1 MVRTVYASSMKF
13 KSLSQVITYFSDE
26 EVCAE
31 YLENLIWNGKPSCP
45 HCNKSC
51 KPYSIEK
58 GKRYKCDNKTCH
70 KKFSRTVGTVFEN
83 SKLPL
88 SKWFI
93 AIYLCTSRKTG
104 TSSHQLARDINVT
117 QKTAW
122 FMLHRIR
129 EMLKENAPEIIED
142 HVQIDETSVGGKEKN
157 KHANKRV
164 PNNQGRST
172 KTRTPVFG
180 IIYGDKVFTTVTK
193 DYSRTTLQPIIYQCV
208 SKSTTVVTDDWKAY
222 RGLSENYNHEIV
234 NHSAK
239 EYVSA
244 GGFHTNSIEGYWSI
258 FKNMV
263 RQYRFISRKHLQRYC
278 DESQYRFNTR
288 KNTDPERF
296 TEALKKAQ
304 GRLKY
309 SDLIRA

>member
-1 MVRTVYASSMKF
+1 MKF
-13 KSLSQVITYFSDE
+13 KSLTHVITHFSDE
-26 EVCAE
+26 KVCAE
-31 YLENLIWNGKPSCP
+31 YLENLVWNGKPTCP
-45 HCNKSC
+45 HCQAST
-51 KPYSIEK
+51 KPYLIEG
-58 GKRYKCDNKTCH
+58 GKRYKCDNRTCH
-70 KKFSRTVGTVFEN
+70 KKFSRTTGTVFEN

-88 SKWFI
+88 SKWFV

-129 EMLKENAPEIIED
+129 EMLKENAPEIVED
-142 HVQIDETSVGGKEKN
+142 IVQIDETAIGGKEKN
-157 KHANKRV
+157 KHANKKV

-180 IIYGDKVFTTVTK
+180 MLYGGKVLTK
-193 DYSRTTLQPIIYQCV
+193 VVPDYSRATLQPIIYQHV
-208 SKSTTVVTDDWKAY
+208 KKGTTVVTDDFKSY
-222 RGLSENYNHEIV
+222 RGLSKNYNHEIV

-239 EYVSA
+239 EYVTA
-244 GGFHTNSIEGYWSI
+244 KGFHTNSVEGYWSI

-263 RQYRFISRKHLQRYC
+263 RQYRFVSRKHLQKYC
-278 DESQYRFNTR
+278 EESQYRFNTR
-288 KNTDPERF
+288 KISDPDRF
-296 TEALKKAQ
+296 TEALRKVR

-309 SDLIRA
+309 ADLIRA